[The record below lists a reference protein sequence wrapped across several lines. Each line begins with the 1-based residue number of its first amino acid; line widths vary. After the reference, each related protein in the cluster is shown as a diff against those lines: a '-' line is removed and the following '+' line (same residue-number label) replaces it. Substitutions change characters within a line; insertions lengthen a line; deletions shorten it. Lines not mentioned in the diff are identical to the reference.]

1 MESKKHFCFKVK
13 SVFTKHSL
21 LVTAATLK
29 QSKQWGGESTN
40 LPETLHIHSFNYKTP
55 LLSFFLCTST
65 SCDIFNLSIS
75 HKTTYKVEAD

>member
-29 QSKQWGGESTN
+29 QSKQWGGEAPTYRR
-40 LPETLHIHSFNYKTP
+40 LFTYTVLTIKP
-55 LLSFFLCTST
+55 LSYHFFLCTST